1 VYILLFFSFDQLAKS
16 VLRSRGEMVS
26 KNVHKLFDF
35 YIIILIVKI
44 YSLIRLVIQRVRSGA
59 THVLHFC
66 EVGGELLV
74 VC

>member
-1 VYILLFFSFDQLAKS
+1 
-16 VLRSRGEMVS
+16 MVS